1 MPFPIRNP
9 HQNPSSPCSSPTAP
23 APQTSALEWPG
34 ALGLPF
40 HQQAFSSEQLEDA
53 ETQREKE
60 SVISRVFTA
69 MGGTS
74 YGGVDVGDVTAGQRD
89 SYELVMENNRI
100 VQDEAR
106 AGGVILGRNAT
117 VILAARPS
125 TLHVKLDAPVRQ
137 RTTRAAQAAG
147 IDLDRAAKRQKRED
161 QFRADMSI
169 QLYGWDPR
177 ETHRYDLVLN
187 TGNLNY
193 RHLRG
198 DHPRRQQDQERNPH
212 RVTAPAAARP
222 CQSAFRIGSGHGC
235 GGLQASVPLDRVDNG

>member
-1 MPFPIRNP
+1 MSDAVPDPE
-9 HQNPSSPCSSPTAP
+9 SSPKPVVTLFESYGAGAADIGPRVAR
-23 APQTSALEWPG
+23 

-60 SVISRVFTA
+60 SVISRIFTA

-137 RTTRAAQAAG
+137 RITRAAEAAE

-187 TGNLNY
+187 TGNLNTDICVEII
-193 RHLRG
+193 L
-198 DHPRRQQDQERNPH
+198 
-212 RVTAPAAARP
+212 AA
-222 CQSAFRIGSGHGC
+222 SKIKSGIRIG
-235 GGLQASVPLDRVDNG
+235 

>member
-1 MPFPIRNP
+1 MSDAVPDPE
-9 HQNPSSPCSSPTAP
+9 SSPKPVVTLFESYGAGAADIGPRVAR
-23 APQTSALEWPG
+23 

-60 SVISRVFTA
+60 SVISRIFTA

-137 RTTRAAQAAG
+137 RITRAAEAAE

-187 TGNLNY
+187 TGNLTTDICVEII
-193 RHLRG
+193 L
-198 DHPRRQQDQERNPH
+198 
-212 RVTAPAAARP
+212 AA
-222 CQSAFRIGSGHGC
+222 SKIKSGIRIG
-235 GGLQASVPLDRVDNG
+235 

>member
-1 MPFPIRNP
+1 MSDAVPEPE
-9 HQNPSSPCSSPTAP
+9 SSPKPVVTLFESYGAGAAEIGPRVAR
-23 APQTSALEWPG
+23 

-60 SVISRVFTA
+60 SVISRIFTA

-89 SYELVMENNRI
+89 TYELVMENNRI

-137 RTTRAAQAAG
+137 RITRAAEAAE

-187 TGNLNY
+187 TGNLNTDICVEII
-193 RHLRG
+193 L
-198 DHPRRQQDQERNPH
+198 
-212 RVTAPAAARP
+212 AA
-222 CQSAFRIGSGHGC
+222 SKIKSGIRTG
-235 GGLQASVPLDRVDNG
+235 

>member
-1 MPFPIRNP
+1 MSDAVPDPE
-9 HQNPSSPCSSPTAP
+9 SSPKPVVTLFESYGAGAADIGPRVAR
-23 APQTSALEWPG
+23 

-137 RTTRAAQAAG
+137 RTARAAQAAG
-147 IDLDRAAKRQKRED
+147 IDIDRAAKRQKRED
-161 QFRADMSI
+161 QFRAEMSI

-187 TGNLNY
+187 TGNLNTDICVEII
-193 RHLRG
+193 L
-198 DHPRRQQDQERNPH
+198 
-212 RVTAPAAARP
+212 AA
-222 CQSAFRIGSGHGC
+222 SKIKSGIRIG
-235 GGLQASVPLDRVDNG
+235 

>member
-1 MPFPIRNP
+1 MSDAVPDPE
-9 HQNPSSPCSSPTAP
+9 SSPKPVVTLFESYGAGAADIGPRVAR
-23 APQTSALEWPG
+23 

-60 SVISRVFTA
+60 SVISRIFTA

-137 RTTRAAQAAG
+137 RITRAAEAAE

-187 TGNLNY
+187 TGNLTTDICVEII
-193 RHLRG
+193 LAASKIKSG
-198 DHPRRQQDQERNPH
+198 I
-212 RVTAPAAARP
+212 RV
-222 CQSAFRIGSGHGC
+222 G
-235 GGLQASVPLDRVDNG
+235 

>member
-1 MPFPIRNP
+1 MSDAVPDPE
-9 HQNPSSPCSSPTAP
+9 SSPKPVVTLFESYGAGAADIGPRVAR
-23 APQTSALEWPG
+23 

-60 SVISRVFTA
+60 SVISRIFTA

-89 SYELVMENNRI
+89 TYELVMENNRI

-137 RTTRAAQAAG
+137 RITRAAEAAE

-161 QFRADMSI
+161 QFRAEMSI

-187 TGNLNY
+187 TGNLNTDICVEII
-193 RHLRG
+193 L
-198 DHPRRQQDQERNPH
+198 
-212 RVTAPAAARP
+212 AA
-222 CQSAFRIGSGHGC
+222 SKIKSGIRIG
-235 GGLQASVPLDRVDNG
+235 

>member
-1 MPFPIRNP
+1 MSDAVPDPE
-9 HQNPSSPCSSPTAP
+9 SSPKPVVTLFESYGAGAADIGPRVAR
-23 APQTSALEWPG
+23 

-60 SVISRVFTA
+60 SVISRIFTA

-137 RTTRAAQAAG
+137 RITRAAEAAE

-161 QFRADMSI
+161 QFRAEMSI

-187 TGNLNY
+187 TGNLNTDICVEII
-193 RHLRG
+193 L
-198 DHPRRQQDQERNPH
+198 
-212 RVTAPAAARP
+212 AA
-222 CQSAFRIGSGHGC
+222 SKIKSGIRIG
-235 GGLQASVPLDRVDNG
+235 

>member
-1 MPFPIRNP
+1 MSDAVPGPE
-9 HQNPSSPCSSPTAP
+9 SSPKPVVTLFESYGAGAADIGPRVAR
-23 APQTSALEWPG
+23 

-60 SVISRVFTA
+60 SVISRIFTA

-89 SYELVMENNRI
+89 EYELVMENNRI

-137 RTTRAAQAAG
+137 RITRAAEAAE

-187 TGNLNY
+187 TGNLNIDICVEII
-193 RHLRG
+193 L
-198 DHPRRQQDQERNPH
+198 
-212 RVTAPAAARP
+212 AA
-222 CQSAFRIGSGHGC
+222 SKIKSGIRIG
-235 GGLQASVPLDRVDNG
+235 